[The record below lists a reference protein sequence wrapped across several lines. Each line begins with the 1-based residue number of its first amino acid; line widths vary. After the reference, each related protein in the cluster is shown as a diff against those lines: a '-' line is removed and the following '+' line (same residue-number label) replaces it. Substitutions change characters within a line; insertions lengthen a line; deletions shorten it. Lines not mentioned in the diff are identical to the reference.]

1 MSKWI
6 NEMDFLTSLV
16 KKSVYSTKTIGE
28 ALDES
33 ESIELVR
40 CKDCIWYLKDGSCA
54 RHLKQFEPYYYCS
67 YGERGDTDDETGSD

>member
-33 ESIELVR
+33 ESIEVVR
-40 CKDCIWYLKDGSCA
+40 CKDCDNYGTRWCMGYESFYGLKDDD
-54 RHLKQFEPYYYCS
+54 YCS
-67 YGERGDTDDETGSD
+67 HAERRKNGNGI